1 MASSKKQRGGENRR
15 STSAYMRLKDVA
27 DLFGVHECTVRRWI
41 SAGRLTGYM
50 VGPNTIRVRRD
61 EVMDLLRPIPTA
73 GGAA

>member
-1 MASSKKQRGGENRR
+1 
-15 STSAYMRLKDVA
+15 MRLKDVA